1 VEQKGDGFYK
11 AVGLQ
16 GKNGIGF
23 RGTTRMA
30 KRRWFLQGGRYGGK
44 GDVQHMWITEA
55 PQKKMLSRFGK
66 TEETEVR
73 ATFQGSTKTGCCPFC
88 GEAEEV
94 NKGTRMF
101 GGSRWLLRNCGLSVD
116 IRTCGEYW
124 STG

>member
-1 VEQKGDGFYK
+1 MVSALGGQPGWQKGDGFYK
-11 AVGLQ
+11 AVGMEEKAMSSICGSLRLH
-16 GKNGIGF
+16 K
-23 RGTTRMA
+23 
-30 KRRWFLQGGRYGGK
+30 
-44 GDVQHMWITEA
+44 
-55 PQKKMLSRFGK
+55 KKMLSRFGK